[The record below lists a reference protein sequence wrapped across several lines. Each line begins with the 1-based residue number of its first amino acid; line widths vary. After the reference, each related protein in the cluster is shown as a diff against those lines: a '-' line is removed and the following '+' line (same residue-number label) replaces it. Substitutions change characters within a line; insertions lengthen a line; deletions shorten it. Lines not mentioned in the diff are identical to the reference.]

1 MERTVPR
8 TDSDQ
13 IDLYIRTYY
22 SLLRSTGDIAIATL
36 VETHVGMDSVLHT
49 HARDSAPD
57 ISALVYT
64 TLRLPPCMIDVELV
78 VLGQW
83 DAVFERFGYPVLTW
97 EEVFARARRRRSYF
111 DGVDTLA
118 QYIASRSDIDD
129 IIPNL
134 TAFQIE
140 WNKIH
145 RALDSAQGREFV
157 ARLSPERTL
166 DEEETGALAVILG
179 VEIADAEKLCDAW
192 RANATRTLQ
201 AMAAQPK
208 RLNLRL
214 LAGSTMDYR
223 KATRLWWLHIQ
234 STTPDISYESR
245 PVYFVS
251 SNGHSL
257 PNLWSGYALRQRERL
272 YQFVEENGQADLLN
286 EYGQSALDSAADSA
300 PGSDENFL
308 YYAYKN
314 YLDTHR
320 PEVRAGQLADEQ
332 KVGLR
337 RIDSEHAFDLDAQVI
352 ELSKIRTDWL
362 DPRVYV
368 EGAEALE
375 ESDAL
380 VFNIDYPLG
389 MAAYEILSRV
399 SENIGEIA
407 GVYCM
412 GKAATLN
419 GRIGDIMIPTVVHD
433 EHSDNTYLFDNC
445 FTAANV
451 SPCLAYGT
459 VLDQQKA
466 VTVRGTFLQNARYM
480 SVFYREGFTDIE
492 MEAGPYLSAIYEMI
506 RPKRHP
512 SNEIVT
518 LYPAHFDIGILHYAS
533 DTPLSKGQNL
543 GAGGLSYRG
552 VDPTY
557 AAAIAILKRIISQE
571 ITRLQAVPDA
581 RREKDLA

>member
-22 SLLRSTGDIAIATL
+22 SLLRSTGDISIETL
-36 VETHVGMDSVLHT
+36 VETHVGMDSLLHT

-57 ISALVYT
+57 ISALIYA
-64 TLRLPPCMIDVELV
+64 TLRLPPCVIDVELV

-111 DGVDTLA
+111 DGVNTLA

-129 IIPNL
+129 IIPIL
-134 TAFQIE
+134 TALQIE

-145 RALDSAQGREFV
+145 RALASGQAREF
-157 ARLSPERTL
+157 AAGLSPARAL
-166 DEEETGALAVILG
+166 GEEEIEVLAALLG
-179 VEIADAEKLCDAW
+179 VEIADVEKLCDAW
-192 RANATRTLQ
+192 QENTVPFLQ
-201 AMAAQPK
+201 AMSAHPK
-208 RLNLRL
+208 RFNLRL
-214 LAGSTMDYR
+214 LAGSTTDYR

-234 STTPDISYESR
+234 EETPDISYESR

-251 SNGHSL
+251 SNRHSL
-257 PNLWSGYALRQRERL
+257 ANLWSGYALRQRETL
-272 YQFVEENGQADLLN
+272 YQFIEENGHADLLD
-286 EYGQSALDSAADSA
+286 EYKQIVANTVPSRR
-300 PGSDENFL
+300 ENFL

-314 YLDTHR
+314 YLDSLDTQE
-320 PEVRAGQLADEQ
+320 PEVRAGQLADERV
-332 KVGLR
+332 VGLR

-352 ELSKIRTDWL
+352 ELNKIRTDWL

-380 VFNIDYPLG
+380 IFNIDYPLG

-399 SENIGEIA
+399 SENTGEIA

-419 GRIGDIMIPTVVHD
+419 ARIGDIMIPTVVHD

-451 SPCLAYGT
+451 SPCLTYGT

-543 GAGGLSYRG
+543 GAGGLSYQG

-557 AAAIAILKRIISQE
+557 AAAIAILKRIITKE
-571 ITRLQAVPDA
+571 IARLRAVPDTL
-581 RREKDLA
+581 REKEPV

>member
-22 SLLRSTGDIAIATL
+22 SLLRSTGDISIETL
-36 VETHVGMDSVLHT
+36 VETHVGMDSLLHT
-49 HARDSAPD
+49 HARDSTPD
-57 ISALVYT
+57 ISALVYS
-64 TLRLPPCMIDVELV
+64 TLRLPPCVVDVQLV
-78 VLGQW
+78 ILGQW

-129 IIPNL
+129 LIPIL
-134 TAFQIE
+134 TALQIE

-145 RALDSAQGREFV
+145 RALASGQARDFVNGLTPGRV
-157 ARLSPERTL
+157 LN
-166 DEEETGALAVILG
+166 EEEVELLAAALG
-179 VEIADAEKLCDAW
+179 VRIADAEKLCDAW
-192 RANATRTLQ
+192 RENAAKLLR
-201 AMAAQPK
+201 AMAAHPK
-208 RLNLRL
+208 RFNLHL
-214 LAGSTMDYR
+214 LAGSTVDYR
-223 KATRLWWLHIQ
+223 KATRLWWLHIE
-234 STTPDISYESR
+234 SETPDISYESR

-251 SNGHSL
+251 SNRHSL
-257 PNLWSGYALRQRERL
+257 ANLWSGYALRQRETL
-272 YQFVEENGQADLLN
+272 YQFIEEDGRTDLLA
-286 EYGQSALDSAADSA
+286 EYEQIRADRVPS
-300 PGSDENFL
+300 SHENFL

-314 YLDTHR
+314 YLDTLDTQE
-320 PEVRAGQLADEQ
+320 PEARAGQLADEREA
-332 KVGLR
+332 GLR
-337 RIDSEHAFDLDAQVI
+337 RIDSEHAFDLDVQVI
-352 ELSKIRTDWL
+352 ELCRIRTDWL

-375 ESDAL
+375 ASDAL
-380 VFNIDYPLG
+380 IFNIDYPLG

-399 SENIGEIA
+399 SENTGEIA

-451 SPCLAYGT
+451 SPGLVYGT

-518 LYPAHFDIGILHYAS
+518 LYPARFDIGILHYAS

-543 GAGGLSYRG
+543 GAGGLSYQG

-571 ITRLQAVPDA
+571 MARLRAVPDTS
-581 RREKDLA
+581 REREPA

>member
-22 SLLRSTGDIAIATL
+22 SLLRSTGDISIETL
-36 VETHVGMDSVLHT
+36 VETHVGMDSLLHT

-64 TLRLPPCMIDVELV
+64 GLRLPTCLIDVELV

-97 EEVFARARRRRSYF
+97 KEVFARARRRRSYF

-129 IIPNL
+129 IIPIL

-145 RALDSAQGREFV
+145 RALASGQAREFV
-157 ARLSPERTL
+157 AGLSAERTL
-166 DEEETGALAVILG
+166 SEEDSEVLAAVLG
-179 VEIADAEKLCDAW
+179 VGIADVEKLCDAW
-192 RANATRTLQ
+192 QENTVPFLR
-201 AMAAQPK
+201 AMAAHPK
-208 RLNLRL
+208 RFNLRL

-234 STTPDISYESR
+234 DETPNISYESR

-251 SNGHSL
+251 SNRHSL
-257 PNLWSGYALRQRERL
+257 ANLWSGYALRHRETL
-272 YQFVEENGQADLLN
+272 YRFIEENGRADLLA
-286 EYGQSALDSAADSA
+286 EYEQIVADAVPS
-300 PGSDENFL
+300 SRENFL

-314 YLDTHR
+314 YLATLGTQE

-332 KVGLR
+332 EAGLR
-337 RIDSEHAFDLDAQVI
+337 RVDSEHAFDLDAQVI

-362 DPRVYV
+362 DPRAYV
-368 EGAEALE
+368 EGAETLE
-375 ESDAL
+375 ASDAL
-380 VFNIDYPLG
+380 IFNIDYPLG

-445 FTAANV
+445 FAAADV
-451 SPCLAYGT
+451 SPCLTYGT

-518 LYPAHFDIGILHYAS
+518 LYPARFDVGILHYAS

-557 AAAIAILKRIISQE
+557 AAATAILRHIIRKE
-571 ITRLQAVPDA
+571 MARLRAVPDTL
-581 RREKDLA
+581 REKELV